1 MTFSLAQLV
10 KMIDIEGISSFG
22 LLVTFYL
29 SIWKVPKI
37 KWFTEGAQKKRF
49 YLGLCPKLWVGGG
62 PKSQTF

>member
-1 MTFSLAQLV
+1 MIFSLAQLV

-37 KWFTEGAQKKRF
+37 KWFTEGAQKNGF
-49 YLGLCPKLWVGGG
+49 IWDFVPNYG
-62 PKSQTF
+62 